1 MGIHSVLN
9 IMSTSTVLTICLLCL
24 AFSAA
29 EETKSNGRS
38 PKLFFVSSKSTT
50 STVTTTTNCYSTIN
64 AAATTCGRKK
74 RAIIKDDVFG
84 FSDQTSVD
92 IEADAAHEDIVSG
105 IDEHLL
111 LRGKACFCC
120 TG

>member
-1 MGIHSVLN
+1 MEVDFRKTRVRGEGCAIDSIRYIRMIHY
-9 IMSTSTVLTICLLCL
+9 
-24 AFSAA
+24 FR
-29 EETKSNGRS
+29 TKSNGRS

-105 IDEHLL
+105 IDEASSSE
-111 LRGKACFCC
+111 R
-120 TG
+120 